1 MTERLQTRRWLG
13 GRGFVDVEGSIA
25 ETRETGHLE
34 HQIVGRGA
42 FAARDSKDRF
52 GNGNKLVGYD
62 SALMVGHC
70 VRMPEKSCIEGAQ
83 KVIIV
88 AQVLMTYLS
97 VTGSLNILLVTVLI
111 NGL

>member
-70 VRMPEKSCIEGAQ
+70 VRMPEKSCIWGAQ
-83 KVIIV
+83 KIRIV
-88 AQVLMTYLS
+88 AQF
-97 VTGSLNILLVTVLI
+97 
-111 NGL
+111 